1 MAGCYVFAGSRCVCI
16 SVTTLE
22 CGVNP
27 EGIMKPKRIFLSSFL
42 LTLALFSS
50 VSTLAI
56 DRDEYVASV
65 MEIFRT
71 HVQILQEL
79 SGPHQFK
86 YSDNVVRH
94 AIAIERT
101 FGFLGPMEWHAAQSA
116 KLHGLRNGTDEELN
130 EDMFERLARASRKS
144 IRELVRTAHD
154 SMDEYDQEGLLKALE
169 DMKQS
174 CENCHSL
181 LPKAVAPDLWGP
193 LERQ

>member
-1 MAGCYVFAGSRCVCI
+1 
-16 SVTTLE
+16 
-22 CGVNP
+22 
-27 EGIMKPKRIFLSSFL
+27 MKPKCLVLSSLL
-42 LTLALFSS
+42 LTLVLCSS
-50 VSTLAI
+50 VSTYAI
-56 DRDEYVASV
+56 DKDEYVESV

-71 HVQILQEL
+71 HVELLQEL

-94 AIAIERT
+94 AIAIERA

-116 KLHGLRNGTDEELN
+116 KLHSQRNGDSAELN